1 MNDGICVEVVDGGHE
16 ALLEFLLGGDA
27 DVAQD
32 RTGQLGEEALDEIE
46 PGAVLGSE
54 GELEPA
60 PGLIGEPSSRL
71 PGDMRGMIVEDQV
84 DRRVG
89 WVGGIEDLQEL
100 DELAAA
106 VTVLDQGVN
115 LAGHQIEASQQGH
128 CAVALVFVVAGKGR
142 VHAGLGRQI
151 GCRRCDR
158 LDTRLLV
165 VGDHR
170 HRLVRLLLCSLLLE
184 DFHLAINAQHFG
196 HLLRKLGVAALQVVA
211 HLVRFHLFLIED
223 LANRA
228 LHQVGEARV
237 PFRRSMLPCMVGQ
250 KPCRPQFMRIAQFLC
265 LATCQRRQPRFGFQR
280 VISGCLPG

>member
-1 MNDGICVEVVDGGHE
+1 MNDGIRVEVVDDGHE

-60 PGLIGEPSSRL
+60 SGLTAKPSSRL

-151 GCRRCDR
+151 G
-158 LDTRLLV
+158 
-165 VGDHR
+165 
-170 HRLVRLLLCSLLLE
+170 
-184 DFHLAINAQHFG
+184 A
-196 HLLRKLGVAALQVVA
+196 VVA
-211 HLVRFHLFLIED
+211 
-223 LANRA
+223 
-228 LHQVGEARV
+228 
-237 PFRRSMLPCMVGQ
+237 
-250 KPCRPQFMRIAQFLC
+250 IAWI
-265 LATCQRRQPRFGFQR
+265 PGF
-280 VISGCLPG
+280 SS